1 MNELGVIGKECLTL
15 MEEGSVVTL
24 MEGAYINRAKLQ
36 KFKYHSFPIFT
47 AQVWYM
53 QQLQAISCISRSD
66 SMKWLNTQRTQ
77 H

>member
-24 MEGAYINRAKLQ
+24 MEGAYIDRTKLQ

-47 AQVWYM
+47 AQV
-53 QQLQAISCISRSD
+53 
-66 SMKWLNTQRTQ
+66 
-77 H
+77 